1 MHVSDAYV
9 HEFRGRNSVN
19 GGGGENVKP
28 EKNSIFY
35 EKG

>member
-9 HEFRGRNSVN
+9 REFQGQNSVKVGG

-28 EKNSIFY
+28 KKI
-35 EKG
+35 

>member
-9 HEFRGRNSVN
+9 REFWGRNSIKGGG

-28 EKNSIFY
+28 KKNSIF
-35 EKG
+35 